1 MKQMSVAYDKTLL
14 PLDLS
19 FSSLTWYK
27 FQFFWLEMD
36 RGRKFKMY

>member
-19 FSSLTWYK
+19 FSS
-27 FQFFWLEMD
+27 
-36 RGRKFKMY
+36 